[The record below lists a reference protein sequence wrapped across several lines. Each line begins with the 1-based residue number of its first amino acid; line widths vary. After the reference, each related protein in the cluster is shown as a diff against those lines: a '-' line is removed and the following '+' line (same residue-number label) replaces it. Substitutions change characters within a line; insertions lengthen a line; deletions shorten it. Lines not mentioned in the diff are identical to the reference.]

1 MRALTELVDVA
12 RARSGSE
19 FRFEANA
26 VRRHAAIC
34 SRPWWQES
42 KKRAKQPKKMST
54 VGHLEHGCSQER
66 TLPPVTLGAWDRYRS
81 IN

>member
-42 KKRAKQPKKMST
+42 KKRAKQPKKCQLLGTWSMGVLRSVLYRLWRWAREIGT
-54 VGHLEHGCSQER
+54 V
-66 TLPPVTLGAWDRYRS
+66 RS
-81 IN
+81 M